1 MKQNGEGKQIRVA
14 LLHIADEEQTL
25 FEALYLQIP
34 TSNAYFVCFADV
46 WFSLYY

>member
-1 MKQNGEGKQIRVA
+1 MKQNVEAKQGF
-14 LLHIADEEQTL
+14 LLHIADEEETL